1 MKKADLEIEIK
12 RLQEEVVK
20 LRKEKSEFENLA
32 RNLTD
37 GIPVLIENAMY
48 EKFKNENGKF
58 LDRFMKEWM
67 SEHVSIEINGDNC
80 SNYVD
85 AALYVDDEKFSE
97 STGSIS
103 VTGIASESYW

>member
-1 MKKADLEIEIK
+1 MKKADLEIKIK

-58 LDRFMKEWM
+58 LDRFMKEWI
-67 SEHVSIEINGDNC
+67 SEHVSVEIDGDNC

-85 AALYVDDEKFSE
+85 VRLKVDDEIISTD
-97 STGSIS
+97 TGSIS
-103 VTGIASESYW
+103 VTGIVHESY